1 MGDKLEGKQ
10 RFECEVTIK
19 GGRVFYDLNGLT
31 NPLPRV
37 VGGLP
42 AL

>member
-1 MGDKLEGKQ
+1 MGERLEGKH
-10 RFECEVTIK
+10 RFECEVTVK

-37 VGGLP
+37 AGGLP